1 MLTLLTD
8 GNNVSYTLPVE
19 VNKDQLS
26 SGEKQVFVMALY
38 WALMRQ
44 SKNDLPFIID
54 TPFARIDTEH
64 RDNIT
69 NYFFNDLPGQLFI
82 LSTNEEISG
91 RHLARLNDQIARV
104 YTLEYG
110 DNKRTRIFENEYFE
124 V

>member
-1 MLTLLTD
+1 
-8 GNNVSYTLPVE
+8 
-19 VNKDQLS
+19 
-26 SGEKQVFVMALY
+26 
-38 WALMRQ
+38 MRQ
-44 SKNDLPFIID
+44 SKNNLPFIID

-69 NYFFNDLPGQLFI
+69 NFFFNDLPGQLFI

-91 RHLARLNDQIARV
+91 KHLARLNDQIARV

-110 DNKRTRIFENEYFE
+110 DDKRTRIFENEFFE